1 MNEVR
6 FFYNGLERS
15 VSGED
20 IKTEEQLHHK
30 LCQVFDLIEN
40 VEFTGIRH
48 AESDRL
54 YSLQEIVNCPSIF
67 QNSIGIVIIGRNIFN
82 CIIIV
87 SSLSKIA
94 KENNFDD
101 RNSLFL

>member
-15 VSGED
+15 VSGEEM
-20 IKTEEQLHHK
+20 KTEEQLHQK
-30 LCQVFDLIEN
+30 LCQIFDLIET

-48 AESDRL
+48 AGNDRL

-67 QNSIGIVIIGRNIFN
+67 QNVLGVVIIGRRK
-82 CIIIV
+82 IV
-87 SSLSKIA
+87 RCDYL
-94 KENNFDD
+94 
-101 RNSLFL
+101 